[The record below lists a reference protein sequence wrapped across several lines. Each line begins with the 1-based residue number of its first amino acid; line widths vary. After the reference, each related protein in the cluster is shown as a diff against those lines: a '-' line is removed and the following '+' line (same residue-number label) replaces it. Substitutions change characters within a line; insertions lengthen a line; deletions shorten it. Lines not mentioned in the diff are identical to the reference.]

1 MDTARG
7 AVPSVSQTA
16 RGAPPLRGPPSVS
29 ARMRLAPGIHACAT
43 ATLPGKGLDLGVRD
57 FPHLLTPVA
66 AISPEGVGRQG
77 KIRAE
82 NHRNEQGGPTPRF
95 RRASPWM
102 TSCPADRFTGTSRY
116 ADLLQTCPVSQPGR
130 GT

>member
-1 MDTARG
+1 MSPVAGSQTRWQGRRSLTSRCAADWMDTARG

-43 ATLPGKGLDLGVRD
+43 GTLPGKGLDLGVRD
-57 FPHLLTPVA
+57 FSHLLTPVA
-66 AISPEGVGRQG
+66 AISPEGVCRQG

-82 NHRNEQGGPTPRF
+82 IHRKTKEARRPAFAGPHHE
-95 RRASPWM
+95 
-102 TSCPADRFTGTSRY
+102 
-116 ADLLQTCPVSQPGR
+116 
-130 GT
+130 

>member
-1 MDTARG
+1 MDTAHG

-57 FPHLLTPVA
+57 FSLFLTPWLRLVQRELA
-66 AISPEGVGRQG
+66 VLA
-77 KIRAE
+77 KIQAE
-82 NHRNEQGGPTPRF
+82 IHGNEQEARRPAFAGPHHE
-95 RRASPWM
+95 
-102 TSCPADRFTGTSRY
+102 
-116 ADLLQTCPVSQPGR
+116 
-130 GT
+130 